1 MLILEV
7 NPSGSE
13 YLQGYVNIV
22 DLLQTTDCGHP
33 QLTGQAPVLDEQLHH
48 TPDRKTCANN
58 VTNP

>member
-13 YLQGYVNIV
+13 HLQGYVNVV
-22 DLLQTTDCGHP
+22 DLLQTTDCRHP
-33 QLTGQAPVLDEQLHH
+33 QLMGQAPVLNEQLHH
-48 TPDRKTCANN
+48 TPDRKTYANT